1 MSLYSPFFSS
11 GLLAPHTPRCRARNA
26 FDSDFSEPWDDSEC
40 SPSCPS
46 SPIPLPDD
54 CAMELDAH
62 SVVKAA
68 DSSETRRSVTPTPQ
82 SRQTTP
88 VASPQAVKGGSR
100 DVRPRLRR
108 RRSSLTQ
115 ATSPIRA
122 IRSPTRAA
130 ENAFN
135 LRTRSGSLHGDII
148 SRLATEETSLVGRLR
163 SGSCSN
169 VGMLQ
174 ALNAAPRT
182 AFRYVTVI
190 F

>member
-1 MSLYSPFFSS
+1 MSLYSSFFSS

-26 FDSDFSEPWDDSEC
+26 FDSDISEPWDDSEC

-54 CAMELDAH
+54 CAMELDAY
-62 SVVKAA
+62 SGVKVA
-68 DSSETRRSVTPTPQ
+68 DPETRRSVTPTPQ

-88 VASPQAVKGGSR
+88 VASPQAVRGGSR

-122 IRSPTRAA
+122 MRSPTRAA

-135 LRTRSGSLHGDII
+135 LQRSRTRSGSLRGDIMGH
-148 SRLATEETSLVGRLR
+148 LATEETSLVGRLR

-169 VGMLQ
+169 VT
-174 ALNAAPRT
+174 AAPRT
-182 AFRYVTVI
+182 FRYVMVM